1 LALWKPQVLPQ
12 SPIGQTITY
21 AQGQWVALNRC
32 VDDSI
37 LAIDNNLAERTL
49 RMVASG
55 RKNWLFVRNDSD
67 GYSLMAS
74 CKLCGIDPSA
84 GFRGVLERIGTRPAG
99 RIAGL
104 IPRNWKPSCP

>member
-1 LALWKPQVLPQ
+1 
-12 SPIGQTITY
+12 
-21 AQGQWVALNRC
+21 
-32 VDDSI
+32 
-37 LAIDNNLAERTL
+37 
-49 RMVASG
+49 
-55 RKNWLFVRNDSD
+55 VRNDSD